1 MWPFKKKSDPAYQA
15 ILMTMLGNN
24 PIWTKK
30 NIARLT
36 EAGYQNCCTV
46 YACINERAGG
56 LAGVPWKLFERSST
70 EGVKPREIENHDILD
85 RMRRPNPQ
93 EGGAAFR
100 MKTMAFY
107 LIGGNSYLTRIGPN
121 PNAPPRE
128 LYCLRPD
135 RMKVLPGNAM
145 EPIRGYQYTV
155 NAIPRKPDFKRE
167 EILHLKMFH
176 PLDDW
181 YGLSP
186 IQVAAKEIDISSMGR
201 EWNMK
206 LLQNDCRPPGG
217 IVVDGVLDD
226 EQFKRLEDKFADKM
240 QGYKNAGR
248 PPLLEGGVR
257 WEPWAITPK
266 DMDWLN
272 SDKMNGR
279 KICSVYNVAPELIGD
294 SENKTYSNYKEAR
307 KALYVE
313 AILPDLD
320 MLEDEFNNWLTPAWG
335 NDRLFLK
342 YNKDAIE
349 AIKEE
354 QNAVYERQEKAYWRT
369 INEKREACGDDSIGP
384 AGDVIFIPANLIPL
398 DIISGNTEEE

>member
-1 MWPFKKKSDPAYQA
+1 MRKKSDPSYQA

-30 NIARLT
+30 EIARLT

-46 YACINERAGG
+46 YACVNERAGG
-56 LAGVPWKLFERSST
+56 LAGVPWQAFRRPASKDTKTERV
-70 EGVKPREIENHDILD
+70 EEHAILN

-93 EGGAAFR
+93 EGGSAFR
-100 MKTMAFY
+100 MKAMAFL
-107 LIGGNSYLTRIGPN
+107 LIGGNSYLTRREPLN
-121 PNAPPRE
+121 E
-128 LYCLRPD
+128 LYVMRPE
-135 RMKVLPGNAM
+135 RVKVLPGNDI
-145 EPIRGYQYTV
+145 EPIRGYRYTV

-167 EILHLKMFH
+167 EVLHLKTFA

-186 IQVAAKEIDISSMGR
+186 IEVAAKEIDISSMGR

-217 IVVDGVLDD
+217 IIVEGTLEE
-226 EQFKRLEDKFADKM
+226 EQRERILKKFEEKM

-248 PPLLEGGVR
+248 PPLLEGGVK

-272 SDKMNGR
+272 SDKMNAR

-320 MLEDEFNNWLTPAWG
+320 FLRDELNNWLTPAYDD
-335 NDRLFLK
+335 DRLYLD
-342 YNKDAIE
+342 YDKDAIE

-354 QNAVYERQEKAYWRT
+354 QNAVYERQAQAYWRT
-369 INEKREACGDDSIGP
+369 INEKRQSCGDDSIGP
-384 AGDVIFIPANLIPL
+384 AGDVIMIPANLIL
-398 DIISGNTEEE
+398 LSDISGNKEEE